1 MGRGLLKSIRIV
13 NTLVCFFSWLS
24 RRRKFD
30 EDLHKMLWKI
40 NLEDIDFKPKDFGSV
55 R

>member
-1 MGRGLLKSIRIV
+1 MGGGELKSIKIV
-13 NTLVCFFSWLS
+13 ITLACFSLLS